1 MAVIPWFKGT
11 FDGNGYVISNLH
23 IQGGGHL
30 GLFGKLDSG
39 GKISNLG
46 LEAVEVNGR
55 SLEFN
60 TGHRGSIVFTRTLDL
75 TEGDLL
81 RLVWN
86 E

>member
-1 MAVIPWFKGT
+1 MQTEHEIKLEVDYGNLT
-11 FDGNGYVISNLH
+11 LHRFDYGEIHPGE
-23 IQGGGHL
+23 
-30 GLFGKLDSG
+30 KP
-39 GKISNLG
+39 
-46 LEAVEVNGR
+46 AVEVNGR